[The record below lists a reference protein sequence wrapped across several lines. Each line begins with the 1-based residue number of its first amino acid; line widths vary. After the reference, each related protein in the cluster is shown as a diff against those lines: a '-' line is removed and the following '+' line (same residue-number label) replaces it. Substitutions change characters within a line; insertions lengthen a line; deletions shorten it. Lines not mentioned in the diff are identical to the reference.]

1 MLYPQVQSLQKQLQ
15 QLQEKCKEQQKGFK
29 FGRRVK
35 SESKTSLF
43 EIHEKKH
50 SNQVTSCSAEENH
63 IQGQLQSLTSELHV
77 LDEHLDKVYTIY

>member
-1 MLYPQVQSLQKQLQ
+1 M
-15 QLQEKCKEQQKGFK
+15 QEKRKEQQKGFK

-50 SNQVTSCSAEENH
+50 SNQATHCSTEENH
-63 IQGQLQSLTSELHV
+63 IQQQLQSLTSELHV
-77 LDEHLDKVYTIY
+77 LDEHLDKVHTISY